1 MFRCF
6 SMVSLF
12 VVVALLYPVDSQAAL
27 SAGVCSKLAQGKA
40 YTEAATCFLR
50 LSHSIKAASA
60 SKVEQKLKGLYLL
73 NASKLFQKEAD
84 AKKQPHLQAYLR
96 ERAVGVLKE
105 YLAKKLCSQTYKCNE
120 VQGKLWKLEKQ
131 IGYGQLTFV
140 VASGVSGKLS
150 LQGYQFAKQLTFPPN
165 QNVKVRPGAYKIVVQ
180 FKGGTS
186 KVYDVKLA
194 PSGSK
199 VLNLA
204 PPKALVRRVVKR
216 VVKRRVVSRPKPAP
230 KAKGPPVWTWA
241 VIGVGGAVMAA
252 GGGLI
257 LGGMSMAI
265 SSRERAD
272 SFRSLAP
279 GDEPDFA
286 VLKTEYDLILNDY
299 DTGSALNTAGWAMLG
314 VGTAVVVV
322 GVIAAVMV
330 TSKSKPGADDD
341 VAVGARSRSQRM
353 AKNVVMLRTQ

>member
-1 MFRCF
+1 
-6 SMVSLF
+6 
-12 VVVALLYPVDSQAAL
+12 
-27 SAGVCSKLAQGKA
+27 
-40 YTEAATCFLR
+40 
-50 LSHSIKAASA
+50 
-60 SKVEQKLKGLYLL
+60 
-73 NASKLFQKEAD
+73 
-84 AKKQPHLQAYLR
+84 
-96 ERAVGVLKE
+96 
-105 YLAKKLCSQTYKCNE
+105 
-120 VQGKLWKLEKQ
+120 
-131 IGYGQLTFV
+131 
-140 VASGVSGKLS
+140 
-150 LQGYQFAKQLTFPPN
+150 
-165 QNVKVRPGAYKIVVQ
+165 
-180 FKGGTS
+180 
-186 KVYDVKLA
+186 
-194 PSGSK
+194 
-199 VLNLA
+199 
-204 PPKALVRRVVKR
+204 
-216 VVKRRVVSRPKPAP
+216 
-230 KAKGPPVWTWA
+230 
-241 VIGVGGAVMAA
+241 MAA